1 MIDNRS
7 NNSDLILPMQIVKPS
22 GQSHANKVPYAV
34 ETPLG
39 WAVTN
44 WFPGEQRVASQC
56 NACKVYET
64 SAEEEEQL
72 QRLLTAQSEV
82 LESSGVVRLAEPV
95 RSVEDRRALAVMEQ
109 TTKKLEGEDAYV
121 SGLLWREEDPSL
133 PYNYDMAARR
143 LESLEKKFKNNPE
156 VNPG

>member
-1 MIDNRS
+1 MLTKYHAQSRHLS
-7 NNSDLILPMQIVKPS
+7 V
-22 GQSHANKVPYAV
+22 GQSLTGYPVNK
-34 ETPLG
+34 E
-39 WAVTN
+39 W
-44 WFPGEQRVASQC
+44 
-56 NACKVYET
+56 
-64 SAEEEEQL
+64 
-72 QRLLTAQSEV
+72 RLLTAQSEV
-82 LESSGVVRLAEPV
+82 VESSGVVRLAEPV

>member
-1 MIDNRS
+1 M
-7 NNSDLILPMQIVKPS
+7 
-22 GQSHANKVPYAV
+22 
-34 ETPLG
+34 
-39 WAVTN
+39 
-44 WFPGEQRVASQC
+44 F
-56 NACKVYET
+56 KVYET
-64 SAEEEEQL
+64 SAGDEEEL
-72 QRLLTAQSEV
+72 QRLLTAQWEV
-82 LESSGVVRLAEPV
+82 VESLGVVKLADPV

>member
-1 MIDNRS
+1 MF
-7 NNSDLILPMQIVKPS
+7 K
-22 GQSHANKVPYAV
+22 A
-34 ETPLG
+34 
-39 WAVTN
+39 
-44 WFPGEQRVASQC
+44 
-56 NACKVYET
+56 YET
-64 SAEEEEQL
+64 SAGDEEEL
-72 QRLLTAQSEV
+72 QRLLTAQWEV
-82 LESSGVVRLAEPV
+82 VESLGVVKLPDPV

>member
-1 MIDNRS
+1 M
-7 NNSDLILPMQIVKPS
+7 
-22 GQSHANKVPYAV
+22 
-34 ETPLG
+34 
-39 WAVTN
+39 
-44 WFPGEQRVASQC
+44 
-56 NACKVYET
+56 
-64 SAEEEEQL
+64 
-72 QRLLTAQSEV
+72 
-82 LESSGVVRLAEPV
+82 VRLAEPL